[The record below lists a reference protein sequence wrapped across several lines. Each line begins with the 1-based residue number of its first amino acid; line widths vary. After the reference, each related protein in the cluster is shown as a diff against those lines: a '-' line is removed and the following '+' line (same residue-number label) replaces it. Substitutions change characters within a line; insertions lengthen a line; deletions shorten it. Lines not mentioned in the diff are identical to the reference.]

1 MIHGN
6 LSVNTE
12 KSDTREFLVTA
23 NLRILQKV
31 FLKKMVLFLIMVL
44 VMPPIYLSS
53 FNKSL

>member
-1 MIHGN
+1 MIHEN

-12 KSDTREFLVTA
+12 KSDTREFLVTS